1 MTVNRF
7 VSVRKLTL
15 TASLG
20 AFYAFLRL
28 VPIAKIIGVPNGSIT
43 AAGMIA
49 PLLGFMLEPWY
60 AVAAVVMGTFAAG
73 LAPWNTFP
81 LKGLDFLPGSLN
93 VLTVSLLVRGRRVQS
108 LLVYLAILALFVVN
122 PFTLM
127 FVDSR
132 LLSPP
137 IPYIW
142 MHLVAFAVLISPLSS
157 NVRARLTSL
166 NARSISISILVL
178 AFVGTLTEHLTGG
191 IVFASIYQRFAL
203 GLWRAIFLVYPIERT
218 ILVVGAILICT
229 PTLLALRNTIIGQP
243 ELESSKG
250 LLAPTIPATREAID

>member
-1 MTVNRF
+1 

-20 AFYAFLRL
+20 AFYGFLRL

-60 AVAAVVMGTFAAG
+60 AVAAVTVGTFAAG

-81 LKGLDFLPGSLN
+81 LKGLDFLPGCLN
-93 VLTVSLLVRGRRVQS
+93 VLTVSLLVRGRRVS
-108 LLVYLAILALFVVN
+108 SIIVYLAILALFVVN

-132 LLSPP
+132 FLSPP

-157 NVRARLTSL
+157 NLQTRLTSF
-166 NARSISISILVL
+166 NARSVSISILAL
-178 AFVGTLTEHLTGG
+178 AFVGTMIEHLTGG
-191 IVFASIYQRFAL
+191 IVFASIYQRLAV
-203 GLWRAIFLVYPIERT
+203 GLWRTIFLVYPIERT

-229 PTLLALRNTIIGQP
+229 PTLLALRSSIMRQL
-243 ELESSKG
+243 ELESRTRLS
-250 LLAPTIPATREAID
+250 APTIPASTESIE